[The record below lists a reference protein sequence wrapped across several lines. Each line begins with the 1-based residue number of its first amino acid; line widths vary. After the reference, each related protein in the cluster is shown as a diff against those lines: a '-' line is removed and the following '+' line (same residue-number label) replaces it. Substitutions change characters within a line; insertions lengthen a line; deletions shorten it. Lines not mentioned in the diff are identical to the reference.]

1 MNRHLRD
8 DLLTVSQVAEYCLVC
23 ERTVRRWIKAGEL
36 PALRLGRQLR
46 IRDADLV
53 RFLDR
58 RAE

>member
-1 MNRHLRD
+1 MSRHLRD
-8 DLLTVSQVAEYCLVC
+8 ELLTVAQVADYCLVS

-46 IRDADLV
+46 IRELDLA
-53 RFLDR
+53 RFFDR